1 MCGRVKSSGGD
12 GCFAYAEGRPLP
24 GAIDNGTRLALR

>member
-1 MCGRVKSSGGD
+1 MCGQVKGRGE
-12 GCFAYAEGRPLP
+12 GCFAYAKDHPLP